1 MKRFFISETGSIG
14 SLEGLVLAAFAIA
27 LIVGIRLAMFP
38 SSKPAPAKKAS
49 TSVSRPDHWP
59 ELPVYES
66 LRSVNPIR
74 E

>member
-14 SLEGLVLAAFAIA
+14 SLEGLVLALFAIA

-38 SSKPAPAKKAS
+38 SKPAPAKQPV
-49 TSVSRPDHWP
+49 SVARPDHWP
-59 ELPVYES
+59 KLPTYEP
-66 LRSVNPIR
+66 LHSVNPLR